1 MELYLQLVA
10 NAVHIRR
17 TYRLAHANPLRTFR
31 SKPLWVL
38 SRLRSVIWMKTM
50 RTMRWMALLRRWLTR
65 ARCDLGLMYGLCELM
80 RLVME
85 VYVAKAVHGIR
96 ERRKDLGP

>member
-1 MELYLQLVA
+1 
-10 NAVHIRR
+10 
-17 TYRLAHANPLRTFR
+17 
-31 SKPLWVL
+31 
-38 SRLRSVIWMKTM
+38 M